1 MIKFATSE
9 RSKFSQPMKLPEW
22 GKRHGASQPAQQ
34 RAKRNEKNDSSQPQQ
49 SLGRNTF
56 LTCSKYPPASLQK
69 LQALI
74 ATSFT
79 HLPVIPQHLNH
90 YFFRCQI
97 CALAVCCV
105 LKTLQ
110 QRVNKLLV
118 HAQPPL
124 NRDSSGTQHF
134 TGAVSNEATS
144 EMEYP

>member
-90 YFFRCQI
+90 YFFSMSNLCTCGLLCVENPATKGQQVT
-97 CALAVCCV
+97 CARAAP
-105 LKTLQ
+105 TE
-110 QRVNKLLV
+110 
-118 HAQPPL
+118 
-124 NRDSSGTQHF
+124 S
-134 TGAVSNEATS
+134 
-144 EMEYP
+144 